1 VALLTSGTR
10 KRLPQRGFVQTRL
23 AEINGD
29 LLEADFAG
37 LIDRK

>member
-1 VALLTSGTR
+1 LTATR
-10 KRLPQRGFVQTRL
+10 RNFQKVSQPGGYPETGL
-23 AEINGD
+23 AEINRD